1 MQFTTQYKRRAPDA
15 HTKSHANSHP
25 DALFCGL
32 AGYNQNFAVAENIT
46 HWAAQVRA
54 GDTRAISRA
63 ITAIENADARAEDLL
78 RELFP
83 ATGRAYLI
91 GVTGAPGTGKSTLV
105 DKLAAHYRAQ
115 GKTVGII
122 AVDPSS
128 PYTGGAVLGD
138 RIRMQGHATDSGIF
152 IRSMATR
159 GFFGGLARATADAAL
174 VLDAAGKQIVLIET
188 VGVGQDEIDVVRLAE
203 CTLVL
208 VVPGLGDDVQNMK
221 AGLMEVAD
229 IFVLNKAE
237 REGADRARAAASGHA
252 GAGARLSY
260 WRARRTRM
268 DAAGHPHHGHRGQR
282 NRRSSPRPSR
292 NFTQQRERSGERR
305 AQDPGVLEA
314 APGAAD
320 RKPDYRRAR
329 STAMVCARW
338 NPWLQRSRNAGKT
351 RTLPCANF
359 WRARGFRPVKFATRG
374 AFAAEPG

>member
-1 MQFTTQYKRRAPDA
+1 M
-15 HTKSHANSHP
+15 
-25 DALFCGL
+25 
-32 AGYNQNFAVAENIT
+32 AETIT

-54 GDTRAISRA
+54 GEPRAISRA

-83 ATGRAYLI
+83 STGRAYVI

-105 DKLAAHYRAQ
+105 DRLAAHYRAR

-138 RIRMQGHATDSGIF
+138 RIRMQGHATDAGIF

-174 VLDAAGKQIVLIET
+174 VLDAAGKEIVLIET

-237 REGADRARAAASGHA
+237 REGADRVEQQLHAMLELAPNFDPRERGGH
-252 GAGARLSY
+252 G
-260 WRARRTRM
+260 WKPPVIRTTAIEGKGIGELAEAIERF
-268 DAAGHPHHGHRGQR
+268 HEQH
-282 NRRSSPRPSR
+282 
-292 NFTQQRERSGERR
+292 ERSGEQRAKLVEYWKQRLVLLMETQVMARALNGDGQRALDSLALEVAERR
-305 AQDPGVLEA
+305 KNPYTEVRELLS
-314 APGAAD
+314 
-320 RKPDYRRAR
+320 RAG
-329 STAMVCARW
+329 
-338 NPWLQRSRNAGKT
+338 L
-351 RTLPCANF
+351 
-359 WRARGFRPVKFATRG
+359 
-374 AFAAEPG
+374 

>member
-1 MQFTTQYKRRAPDA
+1 MFNAIAEAHDGENKRPSAGPLKLRACLLQSQPA
-15 HTKSHANSHP
+15 MAEKESIANW
-25 DALFCGL
+25 
-32 AGYNQNFAVAENIT
+32 VA
-46 HWAAQVRA
+46 AVRA

-63 ITAIENADARAEDLL
+63 ITAIENSDPRAEDLL

-83 ATGRAYLI
+83 FTGRAYLI

-122 AVDPSS
+122 AVDPTS

-174 VLDAAGKQIVLIET
+174 VLDSAGKQIVLIET

-237 REGADRARAAASGHA
+237 REGADRQEQQLHAMLELAPSANDGGRAWKPPVVRTTATEGKGIGDLADAIERFHEQRQESGEQRA
-252 GAGARLSY
+252 KIVEYWKQRLLLLLETQLLT
-260 WRARRTRM
+260 RALGN
-268 DAAGHPHHGHRGQR
+268 DGQR
-282 NRRSSPRPSR
+282 
-292 NFTQQRERSGERR
+292 
-305 AQDPGVLEA
+305 VLESLA
-314 APGAAD
+314 SEVAE
-320 RKPDYRRAR
+320 RKKNPYTAVRELLSRAG
-329 STAMVCARW
+329 
-338 NPWLQRSRNAGKT
+338 L
-351 RTLPCANF
+351 
-359 WRARGFRPVKFATRG
+359 
-374 AFAAEPG
+374 

>member
-1 MQFTTQYKRRAPDA
+1 MADSIAT
-15 HTKSHANSHP
+15 
-25 DALFCGL
+25 
-32 AGYNQNFAVAENIT
+32 
-46 HWAAQVRA
+46 WAAAVRA

-63 ITAIENADARAEDLL
+63 ITAIENSDPRAEDLL

-83 ATGRAYLI
+83 STGRAYLI
-91 GVTGAPGTGKSTLV
+91 GITGAPGTGKSTLV

-122 AVDPSS
+122 AVDPTS

-174 VLDAAGKQIVLIET
+174 VLDSAGKEIVLIET

-237 REGADRARAAASGHA
+237 REGADRLEQQLQAMLELAPSTNDGRRWKPPVIRTTATESKGIGELAAAIETF
-252 GAGARLSY
+252 
-260 WRARRTRM
+260 RRE
-268 DAAGHPHHGHRGQR
+268 
-282 NRRSSPRPSR
+282 
-292 NFTQQRERSGERR
+292 RERSGERR
-305 AQDPGVLEA
+305 AKSLEYWKQRLVLLLETQLLGRA
-314 APGAAD
+314 LGGDGQRALESLASEVAE
-320 RKPDYRRAR
+320 RKKNPYTAVRELLARAG
-329 STAMVCARW
+329 
-338 NPWLQRSRNAGKT
+338 L
-351 RTLPCANF
+351 
-359 WRARGFRPVKFATRG
+359 
-374 AFAAEPG
+374 

>member
-1 MQFTTQYKRRAPDA
+1 MPENVTT
-15 HTKSHANSHP
+15 
-25 DALFCGL
+25 
-32 AGYNQNFAVAENIT
+32 
-46 HWAAQVRA
+46 WAAAVRA

-63 ITAIENADARAEDLL
+63 ITAIENSDSRAEDLL

-83 ATGRAYLI
+83 STGRAYLI

-105 DKLAAHYRAQ
+105 DKLAAHSRAQ

-122 AVDPSS
+122 AVDPTS

-174 VLDAAGKQIVLIET
+174 VLDSAGKEIVLIET

-208 VVPGLGDDVQNMK
+208 VVPGFGDDVQNMK

-237 REGADRARAAASGHA
+237 REGADRLEQQLQAMLELAPHGPDGSGGWKPPVIRTTATEGKGIGALADAIEKFRAE
-252 GAGARLSY
+252 
-260 WRARRTRM
+260 
-268 DAAGHPHHGHRGQR
+268 
-282 NRRSSPRPSR
+282 
-292 NFTQQRERSGERR
+292 RERSGQQRAKILEYWKQRLLLLLETQLLTRALGGDGQRALESLASEVAERKKNPYTAVRELLSR
-305 AQDPGVLEA
+305 AGL
-314 APGAAD
+314 
-320 RKPDYRRAR
+320 
-329 STAMVCARW
+329 
-338 NPWLQRSRNAGKT
+338 
-351 RTLPCANF
+351 
-359 WRARGFRPVKFATRG
+359 
-374 AFAAEPG
+374 

>member
-1 MQFTTQYKRRAPDA
+1 
-15 HTKSHANSHP
+15 
-25 DALFCGL
+25 
-32 AGYNQNFAVAENIT
+32 
-46 HWAAQVRA
+46 
-54 GDTRAISRA
+54 
-63 ITAIENADARAEDLL
+63 LL

-83 ATGRAYLI
+83 STGRAYLI
-91 GVTGAPGTGKSTLV
+91 GITGAPGTGKSTLV

-122 AVDPSS
+122 AVDPTS

-174 VLDAAGKQIVLIET
+174 VLDSAGKQIVLIET

-237 REGADRARAAASGHA
+237 REGAGRLEQQLHAMLELAPGADHGGRGWKPPVIRTTATEGKGIGELA
-252 GAGARLSY
+252 GAIERFHA
-260 WRARRTRM
+260 
-268 DAAGHPHHGHRGQR
+268 
-282 NRRSSPRPSR
+282 
-292 NFTQQRERSGERR
+292 QRERSGEQRAKILEYWKRR
-305 AQDPGVLEA
+305 LVLLLETQLLT
-314 APGAAD
+314 
-320 RKPDYRRAR
+320 RA
-329 STAMVCARW
+329 
-338 NPWLQRSRNAGKT
+338 LGGDGE
-351 RTLPCANF
+351 
-359 WRARGFRPVKFATRG
+359 RALESL
-374 AFAAEPG
+374 AAEVAERKKNPYTAVRELIARAGL

>member
-1 MQFTTQYKRRAPDA
+1 MP
-15 HTKSHANSHP
+15 
-25 DALFCGL
+25 
-32 AGYNQNFAVAENIT
+32 ENIAS
-46 HWAAQVRA
+46 WAAQVRA

-63 ITAIENADARAEDLL
+63 ITAIENSDPGSEDLL

-83 ATGRAYLI
+83 FTGRAYLVGI
-91 GVTGAPGTGKSTLV
+91 TGAPGTGKSTLV

-174 VLDAAGKQIVLIET
+174 VLDAAGKQVVLIET

-237 REGADRARAAASGHA
+237 RQGADRVEQQLHA
-252 GAGARLSY
+252 MLELAPSHNDGRG
-260 WRARRTRM
+260 WTPPVIRTTATEGKGM
-268 DAAGHPHHGHRGQR
+268 DALSQAIEKFR
-282 NRRSSPRPSR
+282 
-292 NFTQQRERSGERR
+292 QQRERSGERQAKILEYWKQRLLLLLESQLLTR
-305 AQDPGVLEA
+305 ALGSDGQRVLESLA
-314 APGAAD
+314 SEVAE
-320 RKPDYRRAR
+320 RKKNPYTAVRELLSRAGL
-329 STAMVCARW
+329 S
-338 NPWLQRSRNAGKT
+338 
-351 RTLPCANF
+351 
-359 WRARGFRPVKFATRG
+359 
-374 AFAAEPG
+374 

>member
-1 MQFTTQYKRRAPDA
+1 MAETITQ
-15 HTKSHANSHP
+15 
-25 DALFCGL
+25 
-32 AGYNQNFAVAENIT
+32 
-46 HWAAQVRA
+46 WAAQVRA

-83 ATGRAYLI
+83 ATGRAYVI

-105 DKLAAHYRAQ
+105 DRLAAHYRAR
-115 GKTVGII
+115 GKTVGVI

-138 RIRMQGHATDSGIF
+138 RIRMQGHATDAGIF

-174 VLDAAGKQIVLIET
+174 VLDAAGKEIVLIET

-237 REGADRARAAASGHA
+237 REGADRVEQQLQAMLELAPSSNHGQ
-252 GAGARLSY
+252 G
-260 WRARRTRM
+260 WNPPVIRTTAVEGKGIAELAEAIERFREQ
-268 DAAGHPHHGHRGQR
+268 H
-282 NRRSSPRPSR
+282 
-292 NFTQQRERSGERR
+292 ERSGERQAKVVEYWKQRLVLLLETQLMAR
-305 AQDPGVLEA
+305 ALGGDGQ
-314 APGAAD
+314 
-320 RKPDYRRAR
+320 
-329 STAMVCARW
+329 
-338 NPWLQRSRNAGKT
+338 
-351 RTLPCANF
+351 RTLELLALEVAERRKNPYTAVRELLS
-359 WRARGFRPVKFATRG
+359 RAGL
-374 AFAAEPG
+374 

>member
-1 MQFTTQYKRRAPDA
+1 MADA
-15 HTKSHANSHP
+15 ISN
-25 DALFCGL
+25 
-32 AGYNQNFAVAENIT
+32 
-46 HWAAQVRA
+46 WAAAVHA

-63 ITAIENADARAEDLL
+63 ITAIENSDPRAEDLL

-83 ATGRAYLI
+83 FTGRAYLI

-105 DKLAAHYRAQ
+105 DKLAAHYRAH

-122 AVDPSS
+122 AVDPTS

-174 VLDAAGKQIVLIET
+174 VLDSAGKQIVLIET

-237 REGADRARAAASGHA
+237 REGADRLEQQLHAMLELAPNFSDGGRGWKPPVIPTTATEGKGIGELAEAIEKFREQREQSGEQRAKILEYWKQRLVLLLETQLLARALG
-252 GAGARLSY
+252 G
-260 WRARRTRM
+260 
-268 DAAGHPHHGHRGQR
+268 DGQR
-282 NRRSSPRPSR
+282 
-292 NFTQQRERSGERR
+292 
-305 AQDPGVLEA
+305 VLESLA
-314 APGAAD
+314 SEVAE
-320 RKPDYRRAR
+320 RKKNPYTAVRELIARAG
-329 STAMVCARW
+329 
-338 NPWLQRSRNAGKT
+338 L
-351 RTLPCANF
+351 
-359 WRARGFRPVKFATRG
+359 
-374 AFAAEPG
+374 

>member
-1 MQFTTQYKRRAPDA
+1 MTE
-15 HTKSHANSHP
+15 SIAN
-25 DALFCGL
+25 
-32 AGYNQNFAVAENIT
+32 
-46 HWAAQVRA
+46 WAAAVRA

-63 ITAIENADARAEDLL
+63 ITAIENADPRAEDLL

-83 ATGRAYLI
+83 FTGRAYLI

-122 AVDPSS
+122 AVDPTS

-152 IRSMATR
+152 IRSMVTR

-174 VLDAAGKQIVLIET
+174 VLDSAGKQIVLIET

-237 REGADRARAAASGHA
+237 REGADRLEQQLHAMLELAPSADHGGRGWEAPVIRTTATEGKGIGELAAAIEKFHA
-252 GAGARLSY
+252 
-260 WRARRTRM
+260 
-268 DAAGHPHHGHRGQR
+268 
-282 NRRSSPRPSR
+282 
-292 NFTQQRERSGERR
+292 QRERSGERR
-305 AQDPGVLEA
+305 AKILEYWKQRLVLLLETQLLTRA
-314 APGAAD
+314 LGGDGERALETLASEVAE
-320 RKPDYRRAR
+320 RKKNPYTAVRELMARAG
-329 STAMVCARW
+329 
-338 NPWLQRSRNAGKT
+338 L
-351 RTLPCANF
+351 
-359 WRARGFRPVKFATRG
+359 
-374 AFAAEPG
+374 

>member
-1 MQFTTQYKRRAPDA
+1 VPEKDSIP
-15 HTKSHANSHP
+15 
-25 DALFCGL
+25 
-32 AGYNQNFAVAENIT
+32 

-63 ITAIENADARAEDLL
+63 ITAIENSDARADDLL

-83 ATGRAYLI
+83 STGRAYLI
-91 GVTGAPGTGKSTLV
+91 GITGAPGTGKSTLV
-105 DKLAAHYRAQ
+105 DKLAAHYRAL

-122 AVDPSS
+122 AVDPTS

-174 VLDAAGKQIVLIET
+174 VLDSAGKQIVLIET

-208 VVPGLGDDVQNMK
+208 VVPGFGDDVQNMK

-237 REGADRARAAASGHA
+237 REGADRLEQQLQAMLELAPDGPNDDRNDGRNDDRKWKPPVVRTTATEGQGIEELAEAIDKFHRQSETSGDQRAKILEYWKQRLLLLLESQLMTSALGGDGQQMLDSLALEVAERKKTPHGAVRELLARAG
-252 GAGARLSY
+252 L
-260 WRARRTRM
+260 
-268 DAAGHPHHGHRGQR
+268 
-282 NRRSSPRPSR
+282 
-292 NFTQQRERSGERR
+292 QRESG
-305 AQDPGVLEA
+305 
-314 APGAAD
+314 
-320 RKPDYRRAR
+320 
-329 STAMVCARW
+329 
-338 NPWLQRSRNAGKT
+338 
-351 RTLPCANF
+351 
-359 WRARGFRPVKFATRG
+359 RGTP
-374 AFAAEPG
+374 

>member
-1 MQFTTQYKRRAPDA
+1 
-15 HTKSHANSHP
+15 
-25 DALFCGL
+25 
-32 AGYNQNFAVAENIT
+32 VAENIT

-54 GDTRAISRA
+54 GEPRAISRA
-63 ITAIENADARAEDLL
+63 ITAIENAEARAEDLL

-83 ATGRAYLI
+83 ASGRAYVI

-105 DKLAAHYRAQ
+105 DRLAAHYRAR

-138 RIRMQGHATDSGIF
+138 RIRMQGHATDAGIF

-174 VLDAAGKQIVLIET
+174 VLDAAGKEIVLIET

-237 REGADRARAAASGHA
+237 REGADRVEQQLDAMLELAPVFRT
-252 GAGARLSY
+252 GAHDGQG
-260 WRARRTRM
+260 WKPPVIRTTAIEGKGIGELAEAIERF
-268 DAAGHPHHGHRGQR
+268 HEL
-282 NRRSSPRPSR
+282 
-292 NFTQQRERSGERR
+292 RERSGEQRAKIVEYWKHRLVLLMETQVIARALNGDGRR
-305 AQDPGVLEA
+305 ALESLA
-314 APGAAD
+314 LEVAER
-320 RKPDYRRAR
+320 RKNPYTAVRELLSRAG
-329 STAMVCARW
+329 
-338 NPWLQRSRNAGKT
+338 L
-351 RTLPCANF
+351 
-359 WRARGFRPVKFATRG
+359 
-374 AFAAEPG
+374 EPHEA

>member
-1 MQFTTQYKRRAPDA
+1 
-15 HTKSHANSHP
+15 
-25 DALFCGL
+25 
-32 AGYNQNFAVAENIT
+32 VAETIT

-54 GDTRAISRA
+54 GEPRAISRA

-83 ATGRAYLI
+83 STGRAYVI

-105 DKLAAHYRAQ
+105 DRLAAHYRAR

-138 RIRMQGHATDSGIF
+138 RIRMQGHATDAGIF

-174 VLDAAGKQIVLIET
+174 VLDAAGKEIVLIET

-237 REGADRARAAASGHA
+237 REGADRVEQQLHAMLELAPNFDPRERGGH
-252 GAGARLSY
+252 G
-260 WRARRTRM
+260 WKPPVIRTTAIEGKGIGELAEAIERF
-268 DAAGHPHHGHRGQR
+268 HEQH
-282 NRRSSPRPSR
+282 
-292 NFTQQRERSGERR
+292 ERSGEQRAKLVEYWKQRLVLLMETQVMARALNGDGQRALDSLALEVAERR
-305 AQDPGVLEA
+305 KNPYTAVRELLS
-314 APGAAD
+314 
-320 RKPDYRRAR
+320 RAG
-329 STAMVCARW
+329 
-338 NPWLQRSRNAGKT
+338 L
-351 RTLPCANF
+351 
-359 WRARGFRPVKFATRG
+359 
-374 AFAAEPG
+374 